1 MKKLLLA
8 SLLLASFAASA
19 QKNTLLEQEF
29 WKTSPDVKTIQA
41 EIDKGNNPAQLTGN
55 SFDAV
60 VYAINAQA
68 PNESI
73 KYLLQQKGND
83 VNKLTHDSRTYI
95 FWAANR
101 GNAEIVQ
108 YLISKGAKTS
118 ITDSHGFS
126 PLNFAAA
133 SGQTNT
139 QVYDILLKSGADL
152 KKDLNTEG
160 ANALLLAISADKNFA
175 LTSYFESKGLDL
187 KSTDANG
194 NTAFNYVAR
203 SGNVELLKALVQKG
217 VKYNDN
223 AFIMAAQGG
232 RGSSNTL
239 AVYEYLEGLNL
250 KPAVTDKDGANVLH
264 YLVRKPKQSDIINH
278 FITKGVDLNQADKD
292 GNTPFMNAAGSNN
305 DLQLIEQLS
314 ATVKNINQT
323 NAKGVSALAMAI
335 RGNSP
340 EVVSL
345 LISKG
350 ADINIT
356 DSNGDNLTAYLIQS
370 YNDRR
375 ADGFDAK
382 VKLLQEKGFDLSAPQ
397 KNGNNVYHL
406 AVAKNDLA
414 LIKKVQ
420 TLKADINGKNKEG
433 LTALHKA
440 AMIAH
445 DDTIMQYLISSG
457 AKKDILT
464 DLKETPFDLAS
475 ENEYLSKNN
484 IPVTFLK

>member
-29 WKTSPDVKTIQA
+29 WKNSPDVKTIQA
-41 EIDKGNNPAQLTGN
+41 EIDKGNNPAQLTVN

-83 VNKLTHDSRTYI
+83 VNKLTHDSRTYL

-101 GNAEIVQ
+101 GNAEIVE
-108 YLISKGAKTS
+108 YLISKGAKAN

-139 QVYDILLKSGADL
+139 QVYDILIKNGADL
-152 KKDLNTEG
+152 KKDVNTEG

-175 LTSYFESKGLDL
+175 LTNYFESKGLNL

-223 AFIMAAQGG
+223 AIIMAAQGG

-250 KPAVTDKDGANVLH
+250 KPGFTDKDGANVLH
-264 YLVRKPKQSDIINH
+264 YLARKPKQSDIINH
-278 FITKGVDLNQADKD
+278 FIAKGVDLNQADKD
-292 GNTPFMNAAGSNN
+292 GNTPFMNAAASNN

-314 ATVKNINQT
+314 AGVKNINHT
-323 NAKGVSALAMAI
+323 NAKGVSALAMAV

-370 YNDRR
+370 YNERR

-406 AVAKNDLA
+406 AVAKNDLT

-420 TLKADINGKNKEG
+420 NFKADINGKNKEG

-445 DDTIMQYLISSG
+445 DDTIMQYLLSSG

-475 ENEYLSKNN
+475 ENEYLSKNK
-484 IPVTFLK
+484 IPVNFLK